1 MGLGD
6 STEVS
11 FNISLDATQPAY
23 VYFFVTPQSINT
35 VDECGF
41 ILTNPEGD
49 IIIDVPFFSVIP
61 FINNSG
67 WYVYEI
73 NPYCGNTCEPYV
85 YGCLDST
92 AFNYV
97 EGANTENNSCYY
109 NPGCTSPA
117 FLEYHTQG
125 FIADYDNGDCE
136 ILAEFCLLYTS
147 PSPRDRQKSRMPSS
161 A

>member
-1 MGLGD
+1 MLGVLINLIDNCEFNLTIKDGVGDGWFGSWLGIWQFGFNSPQYQMGPGD

-11 FNISLDATQPAY
+11 FNINLDATQPAY

-49 IIIDVPFFSVIP
+49 VIIDVPFFSVIP

-109 NPGCTSPA
+109 NP
-117 FLEYHTQG
+117 
-125 FIADYDNGDCE
+125 
-136 ILAEFCLLYTS
+136 
-147 PSPRDRQKSRMPSS
+147 
-161 A
+161 